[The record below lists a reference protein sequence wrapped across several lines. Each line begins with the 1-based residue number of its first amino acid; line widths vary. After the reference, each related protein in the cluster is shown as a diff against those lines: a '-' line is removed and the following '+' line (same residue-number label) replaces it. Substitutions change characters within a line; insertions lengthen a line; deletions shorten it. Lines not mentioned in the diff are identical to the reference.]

1 VKVEGAGGWG
11 VYILARAPK
20 LQTSGDWSYCR
31 RRQYV
36 RSKNSSSRIGK
47 MQTRKEVAFSK
58 FWRGVVDEVRRS
70 HSDIP
75 RRREKHQLD
84 QSKEGMRR

>member
-1 VKVEGAGGWG
+1 
-11 VYILARAPK
+11 
-20 LQTSGDWSYCR
+20 
-31 RRQYV
+31 
-36 RSKNSSSRIGK
+36 

-58 FWRGVVDEVRRS
+58 FWREVVDEVRRS

-75 RRREKHQLD
+75 PHWKKYQPD